1 MIKGTENKLR
11 TLSYQVENGPFGKLF
26 LLLFFSIYLKM
37 DFFSI
42 ILPNEA
48 AESSSSLLLIISF
61 INNKFIS
68 QISIS

>member
-11 TLSYQVENGPFGKLF
+11 TLSYHVENGPFGKLF
-26 LLLFFSIYLKM
+26 FLRFFSIYLNIE
-37 DFFSI
+37 FIST

-48 AESSSSLLLIISF
+48 AESSSSLLLILSF